1 MVTMTEM
8 ATLEAGTPLQDAV
21 VDVVIPVH
29 NEERDLERSVR
40 RLRTYLD
47 EQFPFAALVTIVDNA
62 STDRTGAVADLLVDE
77 LPGVR
82 VIHLTQKGKGRAIR
96 AAWSRSTAPVVAY
109 MDVDLATDLDA
120 LLPLVAPLLSGHSDI
135 AVGSRLARGARV
147 IRGPKREL
155 ISRSYNVLLRA
166 VLRSPVTDVA
176 CGFKAVDR
184 DTVTALLPLIDD
196 DGWFFDTELLILAQR
211 NRLRIH
217 EIPVDWVDDPDSRV
231 DIARTAIGDL
241 QGVWRLVRALSA
253 GRGYADS
260 LRPTSDVA
268 TVRPAELAR
277 FAGVGVVSTVAY
289 LALFSALLVAMNP
302 LVANVLALVTCVFG
316 NSVAHA
322 KFASR
327 PPEGVRWRSALA
339 GGFFVF
345 IVTGLLTTA
354 GLGVSMAVHATSTL
368 DFVTAVFLG
377 SVVAALVRFVLLR
390 TWTFRLHL
398 KALAT

>member
-1 MVTMTEM
+1 MTEM
-8 ATLEAGTPLQDAV
+8 STLEVGPLLEDAV

-29 NEERDLERSVR
+29 NEERALERSVR

-47 EQFPFAALVTIVDNA
+47 ERFPFSALVTIVDNA
-62 STDRTGAVADLLVDE
+62 STDQTGFEADLLADE
-77 LPGVR
+77 LAGVR
-82 VIHLTQKGKGRAIR
+82 VIHLAQKGKGRAIR
-96 AAWSRSTAPVVAY
+96 AAWSESGARVLAY

-147 IRGPKREL
+147 VRGPKREL

-166 VLRSPVTDVA
+166 VLRSPVSDVA
-176 CGFKAVDR
+176 CGFKAVNR

-241 QGVWRLVRALSA
+241 RGVWRLVRALSA

-260 LRPTSDVA
+260 LRSTSDA
-268 TVRPAELAR
+268 PTVPAAELAR
-277 FAGVGVVSTVAY
+277 FAGVGVVSTAAY
-289 LALFSALLVAMNP
+289 LALFAALLVAVGPFVGN
-302 LVANVLALVTCVFG
+302 ALALAICVLG

-322 KFASR
+322 RLTSR
-327 PPEGVRWRSALA
+327 PPEGVRWTSAIA
-339 GGFFVF
+339 GGSFVLL
-345 IVTGLLTTA
+345 VTGLLTTA
-354 GLGVSMAVHATSTL
+354 GLEVSTVVHATSTL
-368 DFVTAVFLG
+368 DFVAAVSSG
-377 SVVAALVRFVLLR
+377 PSWQHWCDSCCCGPGRSVC
-390 TWTFRLHL
+390 T
-398 KALAT
+398 

>member
-1 MVTMTEM
+1 MTEM
-8 ATLEAGTPLQDAV
+8 ATLEVGPPRQDAV

-47 EQFPFAALVTIVDNA
+47 ERFPFSAMVTIVDNA
-62 STDRTGAVADLLVDE
+62 STDRTGAEADLLAEE

-82 VIHLTQKGKGRAIR
+82 VIRLAQKGKGRAIR
-96 AAWSRSTAPVVAY
+96 AAWSESDARVVAY

-166 VLRSPVTDVA
+166 VLRSPVSDVT
-176 CGFKAVDR
+176 CGFKAVNR
-184 DTVTALLPLIDD
+184 QTVAALLPLIDD

-260 LRPTSDVA
+260 LRSTSDVP
-268 TVRPAELAR
+268 TVRTAELAR
-277 FAGVGVVSTVAY
+277 FAGVGMVSTVAY
-289 LALFSALLVAMNP
+289 LALFAAFLAALSP
-302 LVANVLALVTCVFG
+302 LAGNALALAICVFG

-322 KFASR
+322 RFASR
-327 PPEGVRWRSALA
+327 PPGGVRWKSAMA
-339 GGFFVF
+339 VGSFVLV
-345 IVTGLLTTA
+345 VTGLLTTA
-354 GLGVSMAVHATSTL
+354 GLWASKAVHATSTL

-398 KALAT
+398 KALAA